1 MSMFV
6 FITGL
11 VLTMLG
17 VGGIEGSITDEALL
31 SGVLIST
38 VGLSIMWAGTLMMA
52 QEDYA

>member
-11 VLTMLG
+11 LLTALG
-17 VGGIEGSITDEALL
+17 VGGIEHSLNDEAFM
-31 SGVLIST
+31 SGILISS